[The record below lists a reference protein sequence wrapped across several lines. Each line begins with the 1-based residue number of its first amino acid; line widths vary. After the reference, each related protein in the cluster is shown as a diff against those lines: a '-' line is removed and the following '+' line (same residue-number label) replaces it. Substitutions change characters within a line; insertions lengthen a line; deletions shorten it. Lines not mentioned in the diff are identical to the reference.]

1 MSFVHLHCH
10 TEFSLL
16 DGAIRPGDLVK
27 KAAAFGMPAVAVTDH
42 GNMHAAVPFYQAATK
57 AGVKPIIGCE
67 VYVAPGAMTDRN
79 ASSAKDAAFHLTLLA
94 VNDEGYRNL
103 VKLSTAGFLEGFY
116 YKPRTDLPTLAK
128 YAKGLIGFTGCLASE
143 VCQHLMRFFI
153 DFARFTLAP
162 FAFIFTR

>member
-27 KAAAFGMPAVAVTDH
+27 KAASFGMPAVAVTDH

-67 VYVAPGAMTDRN
+67 VYVAPGSMTERN
-79 ASSAKDAAFHLTLLA
+79 ASSAKDAAFHQ
-94 VNDEGYRNL
+94 
-103 VKLSTAGFLEGFY
+103 
-116 YKPRTDLPTLAK
+116 
-128 YAKGLIGFTGCLASE
+128 IGRAH
-143 VCQHLMRFFI
+143 V
-153 DFARFTLAP
+153 
-162 FAFIFTR
+162 